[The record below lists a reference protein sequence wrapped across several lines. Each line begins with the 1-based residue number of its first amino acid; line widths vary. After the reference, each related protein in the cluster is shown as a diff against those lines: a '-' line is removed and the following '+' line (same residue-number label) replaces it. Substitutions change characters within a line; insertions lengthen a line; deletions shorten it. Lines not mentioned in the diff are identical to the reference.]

1 MHAKVPADFYHSVC
15 EQRELAMLQA
25 VSISDIKIFTS
36 RVLVEFAEQLV
47 IPIAVVVPVLASAQK
62 WQAADALFFLF
73 SSVTRLRNLKV
84 RLLSHAGMS
93 VNLLRVI
100 FMRFVF
106 LRML

>member
-15 EQRELAMLQA
+15 ERRELAMLHS
-25 VSISDIKIFTS
+25 VSTSDLKKFTP
-36 RVLVEFAEQLV
+36 RVMVEFADQPV
-47 IPIAVVVPVLASAQK
+47 IPIAAVVPVLASAQG
-62 WQAADALFFLF
+62 WTAADALFFLF
-73 SSVTRLRNLKV
+73 SSVTRLRNLRV